1 MDDEQR
7 LSALELKC
15 GAIDV
20 RLRDL
25 ETNDAVANERQKQV
39 LRDLSEVK
47 STLTWLNRLMIGG
60 IVLGIITFIVKGG
73 LVI

>member
-7 LSALELKC
+7 LSALESKYAAL
-15 GAIDV
+15 DV
-20 RLRDL
+20 RLRGL
-25 ETNDAVANERQKQV
+25 ETNDAVDHERQKQV